1 MLEVFEKHPTDQESN
16 EILRIITTYSK
27 NHQQSRKKYVGG
39 CTFATKIEFEDQ
51 RFNEVEK
58 IDQRD
63 LFMISN
69 KQISIEHIE
78 FVILD
83 EFMVMGSKIFLFLV
97 LT

>member
-1 MLEVFEKHPTDQESN
+1 MLEDA
-16 EILRIITTYSK
+16 L
-27 NHQQSRKKYVGG
+27 
-39 CTFATKIEFEDQ
+39 ATKIEFEDQ
-51 RFNEVEK
+51 WFNEVEK

>member
-1 MLEVFEKHPTDQESN
+1 MLEDA
-16 EILRIITTYSK
+16 L
-27 NHQQSRKKYVGG
+27 
-39 CTFATKIEFEDQ
+39 ATKIEFEDQ

>member
-1 MLEVFEKHPTDQESN
+1 MLEDA
-16 EILRIITTYSK
+16 L
-27 NHQQSRKKYVGG
+27 
-39 CTFATKIEFEDQ
+39 ATKIEFEDQ
-51 RFNEVEK
+51 RFYEVEK

>member
-1 MLEVFEKHPTDQESN
+1 MLEDA
-16 EILRIITTYSK
+16 L
-27 NHQQSRKKYVGG
+27 
-39 CTFATKIEFEDQ
+39 ATKIEFEDQ
-51 RFNEVEK
+51 RFNKVEK